1 MGRTLLQRE
10 KVDVIGPGRHAGEDA
25 VLQLEGDE
33 QAVLRCGGEVC
44 LSSVGARRCLGRG
57 GCKRGPALWAV
68 VALRTGEEALW
79 AR

>member
-10 KVDVIGPGRHAGEDA
+10 KVDVIGLGRHAGEDA

-33 QAVLRCGGEVC
+33 QALLRCGGKVW

-68 VALRTGEEALW
+68 AALRAGEEALG
-79 AR
+79 A